1 MDDRNVTKAVTQR
14 VVIRREISFL
24 YHRTFVELS
33 EGEKLFS
40 GYHNLWT
47 KMTLNHNRKMQ

>member
-1 MDDRNVTKAVTQR
+1 MTKAVTQR